1 MSRVA
6 GSHASTAQPCRW
18 RWPRSR
24 GERSDGREE
33 ITAPV
38 VCLSFFFSTHT
49 QQQLSARPSRVCLCV
64 GGGSSVGFPF
74 KITFPIGITRSMVNG
89 ARRTHSALVRR
100 TLEHPTQATRR
111 RNSQRHR
118 QHGRVVR
125 CPRLEVRLRLSVCAC
140 CLQAVSYA
148 YVCAPDSTL
157 SHARTTHGV
166 TPPSVRFSA

>member
-33 ITAPV
+33 ITPPLWFAF
-38 VCLSFFFSTHT
+38 LFFSTAAA
-49 QQQLSARPSRVCLCV
+49 LRASVSRVCV
-64 GGGSSVGFPF
+64 SGGSSVGRCVCFPF
-74 KITFPIGITRSMVNG
+74 KITFPKGITRSMVNG
-89 ARRTHSALVRR
+89 ARRAHSALVRR

-118 QHGRVVR
+118 QHGRVVQ
-125 CPRLEVRLRLSVCAC
+125 CPRLEIRLRLSVRAC
-140 CLQAVSYA
+140 SLVR
-148 YVCAPDSTL
+148 VCAPDSTL

-166 TPPSVRFSA
+166 TPPSVRFST